1 MSTHSTSSSR
11 SDHSSISLL
20 SRPSGCGST
29 IVMDPSMDL
38 ESNSDAQGSV
48 ERSESVETA
57 ESVPEVL
64 VPRPRPPTPIPTS
77 SITVLKS

>member
-1 MSTHSTSSSR
+1 
-11 SDHSSISLL
+11 
-20 SRPSGCGST
+20 
-29 IVMDPSMDL
+29 MDL